1 MKNKYVYYI
10 IFIVSFL
17 LFPIVQDYIRPN
29 YDGANEV
36 LIYLLGV
43 APNFLPGIGLP
54 ALLCVVI
61 PELSKP
67 NSSLFKH
74 RLYWSVG
81 ISISGLIANEFITI
95 FTPGRGVFDWND
107 ILWTLIGAGFF
118 VLIYKRLNRTTQ
130 YFCGAWQ
137 GLSQREKIQVNRG
150 LFEVRD
156 YVFVTHLFH
165 TTMKLNYINIVIIE
179 WE

>member
-1 MKNKYVYYI
+1 MENKYVYYI

-36 LIYLLGV
+36 FIYLLGV

-67 NSSLFKH
+67 NSSLFKN

-95 FTPGRGVFDWND
+95 FTLGRGVFDWND
-107 ILWTLIGAGFF
+107 VLWTLIGAGFF
-118 VLIYKRLNRTTQ
+118 VLIYKRLNRT
-130 YFCGAWQ
+130 
-137 GLSQREKIQVNRG
+137 I
-150 LFEVRD
+150 
-156 YVFVTHLFH
+156 
-165 TTMKLNYINIVIIE
+165 
-179 WE
+179 